1 MVQLGKLSIKHVDQP
16 WLWGSLTIGWMA
28 LIYTLSDMPAKDFDS
43 TRNIVTWLP
52 FANSLVHIGLFM
64 VLSVFVLRTL
74 GLSRLVSEPLTAYL
88 TIFVALTYGIL
99 DEMHQ
104 SSIEG
109 RASEAIDVVAD
120 IFGSVLIVI
129 FWLLLKKF
137 PSKTQKNGNQR
148 S

>member
-1 MVQLGKLSIKHVDQP
+1 MVQLGKLSVKQIDKP
-16 WLWGSLTIGWMA
+16 WLWGSLSIGWMA
-28 LIYTLSDMPAKDFDS
+28 LIYTLSDMPAKDFEN

-52 FANSLVHIGLFM
+52 FANSLVHIVLFM

-74 GLSRLVSEPLTAYL
+74 VLSRLVSEPLIAYL
-88 TIFVALTYGIL
+88 TIFVALTYGVL

-104 SSIEG
+104 SNIEG
-109 RASEAIDVVAD
+109 RTSETIDVVSD
-120 IFGSVLIVI
+120 IFGSALIVI

-137 PSKTQKNGNQR
+137 PAKTQKNGNQR

>member
-1 MVQLGKLSIKHVDQP
+1 MGVLDHRVDGSHLHVVRHASQRLRQHQKHRYMVAICRFASSYRTVHGAKRIRSPHACLV
-16 WLWGSLTIGWMA
+16 TIG
-28 LIYTLSDMPAKDFDS
+28 F
-43 TRNIVTWLP
+43 
-52 FANSLVHIGLFM
+52 
-64 VLSVFVLRTL
+64 RTM
-74 GLSRLVSEPLTAYL
+74 TAYL